1 MAKKQYGKFTIIR
14 DSREKDGSGWK
25 FRASANCDGVEV
37 KKLDTGDYSLKG
49 YENLVMIE
57 RKTIG
62 DLWGTLTF
70 GRERFMKE
78 MDRALEYP
86 IRYLVIEGTLKD
98 IDAGF
103 RYSKVTPEF
112 IHASL
117 ISLQVK
123 YGVHVV
129 FTDKRTDIAQT
140 YVRNLLAKL
149 FQYCEDGVIS
159 KDGRPANPKQGT
171 SADNISD

>member
-1 MAKKQYGKFTIIR
+1 MAKKSYGKFTIVR

-25 FRASANCDGVEV
+25 FRASSNCDGMEI
-37 KKLDTGDYSLKG
+37 KKLDTGDYSVKG
-49 YENLVMIE
+49 YEHLLMIE

-86 IRYLVIEGTLKD
+86 IRYLIIEGTLKD

-103 RYSKVTPEF
+103 RYSQVKPEF
-112 IHASL
+112 ILASL

-123 YGVHVV
+123 YNLHVI
-129 FTDKRTDIAQT
+129 FTDKRTDVAQT

-149 FQYCEDGVIS
+149 YQYCEDGVIS
-159 KDGRPANPKQGT
+159 KDGRPTNTEQGKT
-171 SADNISD
+171 SDNISN